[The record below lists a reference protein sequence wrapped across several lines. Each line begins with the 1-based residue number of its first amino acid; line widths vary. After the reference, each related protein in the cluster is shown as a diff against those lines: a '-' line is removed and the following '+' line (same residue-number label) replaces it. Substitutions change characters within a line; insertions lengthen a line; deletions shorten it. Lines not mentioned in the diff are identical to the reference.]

1 MKTPIWLR
9 SSLLIYSLFAGTV
22 AMLGIVGY
30 WLVDMTAD
38 HMIATQAERSARSW
52 AEYIGA
58 QLDSFDA
65 AAAGEIDPEELEF
78 LEQREAFGS
87 IYRFAIFDS
96 NDRLRWETDES
107 GTTVFDDVRPGPF
120 SQAAANARAT
130 GLPQPIITDS
140 IGANGER
147 EIHAAI
153 MVPVAHGSGQVT
165 VIEVCLDQTTEAA
178 LIRQEFMTFA
188 VQIVWVTLVALAVPI
203 VLLVLLMRRLRK
215 QNEVLETE
223 RQRAL
228 SGERA
233 KSEFLANMSHEIRT
247 PMNGIIGMA
256 ELLNRTPLDKK
267 QAMYAEVISKSGN
280 ALVTVI
286 NDILDF
292 SKIDSGQLELDPVP
306 FKLSEAV
313 SDVATLLSGSAQD
326 KGVELIIRI
335 QPDLPDSVV
344 GDGGRLRQVIT
355 NLLSNAVKFTDHGH
369 VLIDVSGTMHTSAEG
384 SEDQVVDL
392 TFKVEDTGV
401 GIPGDKLGHIF
412 EKFCQVDGSSTRRH
426 EGTGLGL
433 TISKML
439 VEMMDGEIAATS
451 ELGQGSC
458 FSFSLTMPVHE
469 AVRRRAQAPIDLSGK
484 RVLVIDDNAVN
495 RAILQEQLTSWRFEA
510 TMAAT
515 GMEGVTQLV
524 QAEMTGLPFDLV
536 ILDYHMPGMDG
547 AAVARVIRET
557 QPLNDLPIV
566 MLTSVDQP
574 VDGGFFSQ
582 LGVQG
587 HLVKPAMAS
596 RLLDLLTGVLHEWVR
611 QPEPEPVR
619 TPRSREIAK
628 AANSDHPEAAD
639 AAHTAPTPAGSA
651 VDVLVAEDN
660 EINRAV
666 VEQILAG
673 TGYSVSIACNGLE
686 AVLRFKDDRPR
697 LILMD
702 VSMPEMNGIE
712 ATQTIRAYEA
722 ENGLAPTPIL
732 ALTAHALK
740 GDRDMCIEAGM
751 NDYLSKPVMPNTLV
765 AKMKAWLHPDA
776 IAQAEQ
782 TQMKQAVS

>member
-9 SSLLIYSLFAGTV
+9 SAPLIYSLFAGTV
-22 AMLGIVGY
+22 AMLGFVGY

-38 HMIATQAERSARSW
+38 RMVATQAERSARAW
-52 AEYIGA
+52 AEYIGYTINGIE
-58 QLDSFDA
+58 DI
-65 AAAGEIDPEELEF
+65 AAGEVADPEALEF
-78 LEQREAFGS
+78 LASLRAFGN
-87 IYRFAIFDS
+87 IYRFKLFDVDGQLRLV
-96 NDRLRWETDES
+96 NDNAGLTVVNDTEGDEHS
-107 GTTVFDDVRPGPF
+107 
-120 SQAAANARAT
+120 SIAREVGAT
-130 GLPQPIITDS
+130 GIAHTELRDLNSASDQRDVFAETYVPIYRGDR
-140 IGANGER
+140 A
-147 EIHAAI
+147 
-153 MVPVAHGSGQVT
+153 VAV
-165 VIEVCLDQTTEAA
+165 VEVYLDQTHDAA
-178 LIRQEFMTFA
+178 LIRKEFMTFA
-188 VQIVWVTLVALAVPI
+188 VQIVWVTVVALAVPI
-203 VLLVLLMRRLRK
+203 ILLVVLMRRMRK

-292 SKIDSGQLELDPVP
+292 SKIDSGQLELDPVA

-344 GDGGRLRQVIT
+344 GDGGRLRQVVT

-369 VLIDVSGTMHTSAEG
+369 VLIDVSGTTRTGAEG
-384 SEDQVVDL
+384 SDGQVVDL
-392 TFKVEDTGV
+392 VFKVEDTGV
-401 GIPGDKLGHIF
+401 GIPEDKLEHIF

-439 VEMMDGEIAATS
+439 VEMMGGGISATS

-458 FSFSLTMPVHE
+458 FRFSLTMPVHE
-469 AVRRRAQAPIDLSGK
+469 AIRRRVQAPVDLSGK
-484 RVLVIDDNAVN
+484 RVLVIDDNAIN
-495 RAILQEQLTSWRFEA
+495 RAILQEQLTSWQFEA

-524 QAEMTGLPFDLV
+524 QAEMTGAPFDLV

-547 AAVARVIRET
+547 ASVARVIRET

-596 RLLDLLTGVLHEWVR
+596 RLLDLLTSVLHEWVR
-611 QPEPEPVR
+611 QPNPEPA
-619 TPRSREIAK
+619 PRSPEIGA
-628 AANSDHPEAAD
+628 AANSDQPETTVAAKPEP
-639 AAHTAPTPAGSA
+639 TAVRSS

-673 TGYSVSIACNGLE
+673 TGYSVSVACNGLE

-722 ENGLAPTPIL
+722 ENRLAPTPIL

-776 IAQAEQ
+776 IAQAEPVP
-782 TQMKQAVS
+782 MKQAVS